1 MYSFQTFSI
10 GQIFT
15 AGQANQIEANA
26 RDHSHGVAGV
36 SNISTFAFTSA
47 QLATALSD
55 ETGTGLAVFNTAP
68 VFATQIT
75 TPKIVT
81 ASGNLVI
88 TPVGNV
94 EIKDKNTIL
103 TNANVAHG
111 ITDYVPTDAYCVLQ
125 PNHATNGGVNIFGAT
140 DGDAFALKLIGL
152 SGEASPTKACIELGV
167 GKKFGTSAQALAATE
182 KVLTIDNWGTT
193 LVTLLGNGN
202 VGIGTLTPA
211 ALFSVGSTSQFAVGA
226 TGIVTA
232 GTVPLARM
240 MRTEVQ
246 GSAAAV
252 LVDLGPITVVAN
264 DRILLTAAVDIIL
277 TGSTT
282 TRLHC
287 AETGAGNAVVD
298 FAGNIELYSTP
309 QTSATIIDSL
319 SGVCRVT
326 TGGTLTLRVQLTAG
340 TRSSGTIYAH
350 AIVLN
355 NG

>member
-1 MYSFQTFSI
+1 MLVY
-10 GQIFT
+10 
-15 AGQANQIEANA
+15 NA
-26 RDHSHGVAGV
+26 
-36 SNISTFAFTSA
+36 SA
-47 QLATALSD
+47 
-55 ETGTGLAVFNTAP
+55 
-68 VFATQIT
+68 
-75 TPKIVT
+75 
-81 ASGNLVI
+81 
-88 TPVGNV
+88 
-94 EIKDKNTIL
+94 
-103 TNANVAHG
+103 
-111 ITDYVPTDAYCVLQ
+111 VL
-125 PNHATNGGVNIFGAT
+125 G
-140 DGDAFALKLIGL
+140 
-152 SGEASPTKACIELGV
+152 
-167 GKKFGTSAQALAATE
+167 
-182 KVLTIDNWGTT
+182 
-193 LVTLLGNGN
+193 
-202 VGIGTLTPA
+202 
-211 ALFSVGSTSQFAVGA
+211 
-226 TGIVTA
+226 A
-232 GTVPLARM
+232 GTIPLARM

-264 DRILLTAAVDIIL
+264 DRILLTAAVNIIL

-287 AETGAGNAVVD
+287 AETGAGDAVVD